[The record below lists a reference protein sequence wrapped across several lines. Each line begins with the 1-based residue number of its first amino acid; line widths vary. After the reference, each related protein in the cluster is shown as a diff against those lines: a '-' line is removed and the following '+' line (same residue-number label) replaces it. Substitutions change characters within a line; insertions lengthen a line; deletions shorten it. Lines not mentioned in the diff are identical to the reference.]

1 MFLLVLRSLAVYG
14 ATAAVLLGAAHR
26 WIRPLRLRIA
36 VFVALVPLLFTGRA
50 TFRGEMY
57 APLDI
62 VQKTEPFASR
72 GEDAGASSVRTP
84 LLSDVVFSMIPW
96 QKAVR
101 EAIRHGR
108 LPLWNRFVL
117 AGEPLLAVQ
126 QAAVLHPFTWAGLLL
141 PLAQAWTFQMSARL
155 LLALLSAYLFFRD
168 LNCREAASLLGA
180 LGWAFSD
187 FMAFWL
193 GYSVGNALG
202 PFPLLLLGLSRLV
215 RDADRRATALTVVAL
230 FLVITAGHPESLLFA
245 VAGAGVWFLFLLGF
259 AGKGR
264 RARPLRLSLVAG
276 VIALG
281 LTAVQLAPLAEALPR
296 TWEHALRSAHY
307 AHIKKSAAPA
317 ESARRAVTYL
327 VPFAYGE
334 SGHGRVSEGF
344 GIPGGYA
351 GTILLPLAAA
361 GLFSRDRRRWAFLT
375 LGALGLSLGARL
387 ALVTDAVAAIPPF
400 DIALTDYLVFLAA
413 FATCA
418 LAALGTDLLMDG
430 QGRRQFLAAAA
441 LCAVFLGILLLALAP
456 GMRQLE
462 IPTAHLNRRVLLEI
476 VPLVAGML
484 LVALLRKRATGSLGA
499 ALLALLAFARVL
511 EAGAIYPSSPGRDLA
526 PRLPI
531 LDAIPRGVPVR
542 MLAVGSLLVPN
553 LSTLY
558 ELEDV
563 RGYESMTLHAF
574 VATYPLW
581 CAPEGIW
588 FNRVDDLERPF
599 LSFLNVGYALVPPNH
614 PPPLGWRA
622 LSRGPGAD
630 LLQNAR
636 CLPRAFAPAWV
647 RFEPDVLK
655 GLALL
660 NSIPDFGERGV
671 VGAAEATGSGEWRR
685 NGQAE
690 VVIESYR
697 AQSLDLA
704 VRAKEETIVAT
715 SIPAWPGWTAT
726 LDSRPVAPL
735 PYNTAFVGFRVPAG
749 AHRLRLRYLPSSILF
764 GGALSAL
771 TLAGSLAA
779 LAARKR
785 REPGRA

>member
-1 MFLLVLRSLAVYG
+1 MLLLVLRSLAVYG
-14 ATAAVLLGAAHR
+14 GTAAVLLGAAHR
-26 WIRPLRLRIA
+26 WIRPLRLPIA
-36 VFVALVPLLFTGRA
+36 LLLALAPLLFTGRA

-62 VQKTEPFASR
+62 VQKTEPFASL
-72 GEDAGASSVRTP
+72 GENAGAASVRTP

-101 EAIRHGR
+101 EAARHGR

-117 AGEPLLAVQ
+117 GGEPLLAVQ
-126 QAAVLHPFTWAGLLL
+126 QAAVLHPFTWVGFLL

-168 LNCREAASLLGA
+168 LKCREAASLLGA

-215 RDADRRATALTVVAL
+215 RDADRRATALTVAAL
-230 FLVITAGHPESLLFA
+230 CLVITAGHPESLLFA
-245 VAGAGVWFLFLLGF
+245 VAGAGVWFLFLLAL

-264 RARPLRLSLVAG
+264 RMRPLRLSLLAG
-276 VIALG
+276 AIALG

-317 ESARRAVTYL
+317 ESVRRAVAYL
-327 VPFAYGE
+327 VPFAFGE
-334 SGHGRVSEGF
+334 SGHGQVREGF
-344 GIPGGYA
+344 GNPGAYA

-375 LGALGLSLGARL
+375 LGVLGLALGTRV
-387 ALVTDAVAAIPPF
+387 ALVTDAVAALPLF
-400 DIALTDYLVFLAA
+400 DIALTDYLVFLAV
-413 FATCA
+413 FAACA
-418 LAALGTDLLMDG
+418 LAALGTDRLMDPE
-430 QGRRQFLAAAA
+430 GRRVFLVAAA
-441 LCAVFLGILLLALAP
+441 LCVVALGILFFALAP

-462 IPTAHLNRRVLLEI
+462 IPAGHLHRRALLEF
-476 VPLVAGML
+476 VPLGAGML
-484 LVALLRKRATGSLGA
+484 LVAVLGKRATGALGA
-499 ALLALLAFARVL
+499 TLVALLASARVL
-511 EAGAIYPSSPGRDLA
+511 EAGAVYPSCPAQALA

-531 LDAIPRGVPVR
+531 LDAIPRDTPVR
-542 MLAVGSLLVPN
+542 MLAVGSLLSPN

-558 ELEDV
+558 ELEDA

-581 CAPEGIW
+581 CAPDAVW
-588 FNRVDDLERPF
+588 FNRVDDLEKPF
-599 LSFLNVGYALVPPNH
+599 LSFLNVGYAVVPPGH
-614 PPPLGWRA
+614 PPPPGWTVR
-622 LSRGPGAD
+622 SRGPGAD
-630 LLQNAR
+630 LLQNER
-636 CLPRAFAPAWV
+636 CLPRAFAPPWV
-647 RFEPDVLK
+647 RFEPDVLG

-660 NSIPDFGERGV
+660 KTISDFGERGV
-671 VGAAEATGSGEWRR
+671 VGSAEANGTGGWRR

-690 VVIESYR
+690 VSIESYR

-704 VRAKEETIVAT
+704 VRATEETIVAT
-715 SIPAWPGWTAT
+715 SIPAWPGWRAT
-726 LDSRPVAPL
+726 LDSRPLAAL
-735 PYNTAFVGFRVPAG
+735 PYNTAFLAFRVPAG
-749 AHRLRLRYLPSSILF
+749 AHRLCLRYLPASVVF
-764 GGALSAL
+764 GGALSVL
-771 TLAGSLAA
+771 TLTASLAA
-779 LAARKR
+779 LAIRKR